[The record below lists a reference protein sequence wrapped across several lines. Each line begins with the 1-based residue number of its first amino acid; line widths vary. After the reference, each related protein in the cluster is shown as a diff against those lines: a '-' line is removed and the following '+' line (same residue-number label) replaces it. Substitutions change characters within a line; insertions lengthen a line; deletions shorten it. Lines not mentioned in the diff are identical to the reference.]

1 MLSSRIAAL
10 RHAAGLSQ
18 SQLAQMLHVGPS
30 AVGMYEQGR
39 RTPSIDI
46 LVEMAKQFNVS
57 LDYLLTGSEF
67 QNAPSSHAHPPD
79 RPCCGC
85 ICKTKNCRR

>member
-1 MLSSRIAAL
+1 MLSRRIAAL
-10 RHAAGLSQ
+10 RKASGMSQAQLSQ
-18 SQLAQMLHVGPS
+18 KLNLSPS
-30 AVGMYEQGR
+30 AAGMYEQGR

-67 QNAPSSHAHPPD
+67 QSDPQQQPRVTAC
-79 RPCCGC
+79 PCLNCKHCHKTCG
-85 ICKTKNCRR
+85 K

>member
-1 MLSSRIAAL
+1 MLSSRIGVL
-10 RHAAGLSQ
+10 RRAAGLSQ
-18 SQLAQMLHVGPS
+18 SQLAKMLHVGPS

-57 LDYLLTGSEF
+57 LDYLLTGAEF
-67 QNAPSSHAHPPD
+67 QKDSMRSNRVPD
-79 RPCCGC
+79 CPCCD
-85 ICKTKNCRR
+85 CRFRTNSRQR